1 MKTGKLITLL
11 QSFSADDVS
20 DLRKFIQSPFFNK
33 HPAYLK
39 LLNAFAKKGFYVGKD
54 EVDKESIFEEVFPGE
69 AFSDLK
75 LRHICSDFLEQIET
89 FIAVRSFVS
98 NDTLKQAEVLR
109 FYSDEGLDKHFTSTQ
124 RKLFGTPSLKSPND
138 EQSFLQSYISNT
150 IVNKYIMEEDSR
162 GGKNIFKETMD
173 SLDKFYL
180 QAKLRL
186 CCEIVNYS
194 NIIAIDPEIPLV
206 EEIMALLP
214 KSPHID
220 VPVIR
225 IYRDILLGLTD
236 GDEKYYYSLK
246 ESIAAH
252 SSLFNADEA
261 RNMHFYALNYCVKRI
276 NEGQTG
282 YLAEIFEWYK
292 RMLGNELLL
301 ENGELSPS
309 NYKNIVVTALRQGQY
324 AWALD
329 FIKKYKEKI
338 EEVHRENAY
347 TYNLAKYYF
356 YVKEYSKV
364 MKLLN
369 AVEYEDVFYNLD
381 SKAMLLKTYYEC
393 NDVRSLFS
401 LMDSFKT
408 YLQRNKLISPTH
420 KEVYSNLVK
429 FTRKLA
435 DIQPRHK
442 EEIAK
447 LRNEISHSEAIADV
461 SWLQD
466 KLEELER

>member
-1 MKTGKLITLL
+1 M
-11 QSFSADDVS
+11 
-20 DLRKFIQSPFFNK
+20 
-33 HPAYLK
+33 
-39 LLNAFAKKGFYVGKD
+39 
-54 EVDKESIFEEVFPGE
+54 
-69 AFSDLK
+69 
-75 LRHICSDFLEQIET
+75 
-89 FIAVRSFVS
+89 
-98 NDTLKQAEVLR
+98 
-109 FYSDEGLDKHFTSTQ
+109 
-124 RKLFGTPSLKSPND
+124 
-138 EQSFLQSYISNT
+138 
-150 IVNKYIMEEDSR
+150 
-162 GGKNIFKETMD
+162 
-173 SLDKFYL
+173 
-180 QAKLRL
+180 
-186 CCEIVNYS
+186 
-194 NIIAIDPEIPLV
+194 
-206 EEIMALLP
+206 
-214 KSPHID
+214 
-220 VPVIR
+220 
-225 IYRDILLGLTD
+225 
-236 GDEKYYYSLK
+236 
-246 ESIAAH
+246 
-252 SSLFNADEA
+252 
-261 RNMHFYALNYCVKRI
+261 
-276 NEGQTG
+276 
-282 YLAEIFEWYK
+282 
-292 RMLGNELLL
+292 
-301 ENGELSPS
+301 
-309 NYKNIVVTALRQGQY
+309 VTALRQGQY